1 MKVKL
6 FLSLLL
12 ISLFSLTQVN
22 AQENDVVRCYTT
34 EADAQLRALHPEL
47 GTLEDFEAW
56 LEPLVRDYKEN
67 GAFRAVSTVPIIFHV
82 IHNGEAVGS
91 GDNISATYIN
101 AQITQLNNDFRK
113 IAGTSGDNSNPVGAD
128 TEIEFC
134 AATIDPSGV
143 TLTEPGINRIN
154 RNSMGWTAPPYGT
167 CTGGFNDAYIE
178 GTIKPQSQWNPDDYL
193 NIWVMDINCGILG
206 YAQFPSSSG
215 LGGLNTNGGAANT
228 DGVVVLTTSVGS
240 TSTPNPAGGSYNK
253 GRTLTHEIGH
263 FLGLRHIWGDGSCSV
278 DDYCNDTPTSDAANY
293 GCPTG
298 HVSCSST
305 DMVENYMDYTDDSCM
320 NIFTN
325 DQKARIQTVMA
336 NSPRRGSL
344 ALSGA
349 CGSGG
354 GGGGCASTV
363 TSFPYSEGFESSF
376 GLWTQES
383 ADDFDWSRN
392 SGGTPSSNTGPTSAA
407 AGSFY
412 VYMESSSPNYSNK
425 NAVLNSPCFD
435 LSAESSA
442 NLTFQYHMYGA
453 TTMGSLSLQARTSG
467 GTWTT
472 VWSLSGNQGNS
483 WLTANVDLS
492 AYAGA
497 VMELRFNG
505 TTGTT
510 WQGDM
515 AVDNISLSTTG
526 GGGGGGG
533 CTGGISSLPYSEGFE
548 SSFGLWTQDSADDFD
563 WSRRSG
569 GTPSSNTGPSAAAEG
584 STYAYMES
592 SSPNYSNKTAILN
605 SPCMDL
611 SGETSVFFNFQY
623 HMYGA
628 TAMGNLVLQARTGG
642 GAWTNVWSESGNQGN
657 AWLSANVDL
666 SAYAGDDNVE
676 LRFFGTT
683 GTTWQGDMAI
693 DDLSLTSSG
702 GGGGGGCTDVT
713 VSITLDNYPEETSW
727 AIVNSSGTTVA
738 SGGTYGSQPDGST
751 INVTN
756 CLPDG
761 CYDFI
766 IYDSYGDGICCTYG
780 SGSYTVTGGGST
792 LASGGSFGS
801 SETTNFCLS
810 GGTRIGQSQVA
821 TTESKESL
829 NCFPNPARDILNIT
843 YESKI
848 DGQVS
853 IRVMN
858 MVGQVMSVNDLF
870 VTKGQNTHQLDLNDM
885 TSGTYIMVIENEES
899 SVSQRFVIID

>member
-1 MKVKL
+1 MKVRL
-6 FLSLLL
+6 YLSLLM
-12 ISLFSLTQVN
+12 ISILSVVQLTGQ
-22 AQENDVVRCYTT
+22 QNDVVRCYTT
-34 EADAQLRALHPEL
+34 ETDAQLRAQYPEL

-56 LEPLVRDYKEN
+56 LEPLVREYQEN
-67 GAFRAVSTVPIIFHV
+67 SSMRAVSTIPIIFHV
-82 IHNGEAVGS
+82 IHDGEAVGF

-134 AATIDPSGV
+134 AATIDPSGN
-143 TLTEPGINRIN
+143 TLAEPGINRIN
-154 RNSMGWTAPPYGT
+154 RSSKGWTAPPYGS
-167 CTGGFNDAYIE
+167 CTGGFNNSYIQN
-178 GTIKPQSQWNPDDYL
+178 TIKPQSQWNPDDYL

-215 LGGLNTNGGAANT
+215 LGGLNSNGGAANT

-240 TSTPNPAGGSYNK
+240 TTIPNPAGGSYNK

-263 FLGLRHIWGDGSCSV
+263 FFGLRHIWGDGGCTV
-278 DDYCNDTPTSDAANY
+278 DDFCADTPTSDAANY

-298 HVSCSST
+298 HVSCNST
-305 DMVENYMDYTDDSCM
+305 DMIENYMDYTDDTCM
-320 NIFTN
+320 NIYTN
-325 DQKARIQTVMA
+325 DQKARMQTVLS

-344 ALSGA
+344 ANSGA

-354 GGGGCASTV
+354 GGGGCTATV
-363 TSFPYSEGFESSF
+363 SSFPYSEGFESSF
-376 GLWTQES
+376 GQWTQES
-383 ADDFDWSRN
+383 GDDFDWSRN
-392 SGGTPSSNTGPTSAA
+392 SGGTPSSNTGPSAAA

-412 VYMESSSPNYSNK
+412 AYMESSSPNYSNK
-425 NAVLNSPCFD
+425 NAILNSPCFD
-435 LSAESSA
+435 LSGASTATFS
-442 NLTFQYHMYGA
+442 FQYHMYGA
-453 TTMGSLSLQARTSG
+453 TAMGSLSLQARTSG

-472 VWSLSGNQGNS
+472 VWSKSGNQGNS
-483 WLTANVDLS
+483 WLSANVNLD
-492 AYAGA
+492 AYAGST
-497 VMELRFNG
+497 MELRFNG

-515 AVDNISLSTTG
+515 AVDALSLSTS

-548 SSFGLWTQDSADDFD
+548 SSFGVWTQDSGDDFD
-563 WSRRSG
+563 WTRRSG
-569 GTPSSNTGPSAAAEG
+569 STPSSNTGPSSASEG
-584 STYAYMES
+584 SFYAYMES
-592 SSPNYSNKTAILN
+592 SSPNYSSKTAILN
-605 SPCMDL
+605 SPCIDL
-611 SGETSVFFNFQY
+611 SGESTVNFDFMY
-623 HMYGA
+623 HMYGS
-628 TAMGNLVLQARTGG
+628 TAMGNLLLQARTGG
-642 GAWTNVWSESGNQGN
+642 GAWTTVWSKSGNQGN
-657 AWLSANVDL
+657 SWQAANVDL
-666 SAYAGDDNVE
+666 SAYGGDDNVE

-693 DDLSLTSSG
+693 DDLSLSSS

-713 VSITLDNYPEETSW
+713 VTITLDNYPEETSW
-727 AIVNSSGTTVA
+727 SIVNSSGTTVA

-766 IYDSYGDGICCTYG
+766 INDAYGDGICCSYG
-780 SGSYTVTGGGST
+780 NGSYTVTGGGST
-792 LASGGSFGS
+792 LASGGAFGA

-810 GGTRIGQSQVA
+810 GGTRIGQSRVE
-821 TTESKESL
+821 TTDSKESL
-829 NCFPNPARDILNIT
+829 TCFPNPAREVLNIN

-853 IRVMN
+853 LKVMN
-858 MVGQVMSVNDLF
+858 LVGQVISANDLY
-870 VTKGQNTHQLDLNDM
+870 VTKGQNTHQLDLNAM
-885 TSGTYIMVIENEES
+885 NSGTYIMLVENEES
-899 SVSQRFVIID
+899 SVSQRFIIID